1 MEKQYEIDSKEFDI
15 ESIDWSKS
23 HTKKLH
29 KWYLKLNNIT
39 DKQFQSDEE
48 KVEVGWVDL
57 CELNQL
63 MVDSMDIIFLL
74 NRIINKNSIQNKC
87 SIKV

>member
-1 MEKQYEIDSKEFDI
+1 MEIIEKQYEIDSKEFDK

-23 HTKKLH
+23 HTEHLD
-29 KWYLKLNNIT
+29 KWYSKLNNIT
-39 DKQFQSDEE
+39 DKQFRSDEE
-48 KVEVGWVDL
+48 KVEVDWVDL

-74 NRIINKNSIQNKC
+74 NRIITKQNNK
-87 SIKV
+87 